1 MSRCPYRG
9 REVSRRERAATPSEL
24 IQHHIQG
31 ASVVKAF
38 NTIFGQHLRDRGR
51 PAGDPDRLAIPLAG
65 DDDDA
70 KRAVAGLIDQ
80 SGFDPVDTGKLADAG
95 AARSRARRPSV
106 PPGRRTSCAVTCT
119 TEPATLP
126 QQRRED

>member
-1 MSRCPYRG
+1 
-9 REVSRRERAATPSEL
+9 
-24 IQHHIQG
+24 
-31 ASVVKAF
+31 VVTAF
-38 NTIFGQHLRDRGR
+38 STIVWQHLRDRGR

-95 AARSRARRPSV
+95 AAQEPGTPPFGATWTADELRRH
-106 PPGRRTSCAVTCT
+106 
-119 TEPATLP
+119 LH
-126 QQRRED
+126 D